1 MASVTS
7 EGSGS
12 GRKRVDQEIPLIPF
26 IDLLLCCVMFLL
38 VTAIWNETGSVP
50 TALTNE
56 GGAEDFV
63 EPREALIL
71 QVAQTGFVLAST
83 AGDRIEVPT
92 HDGELD
98 FAALEQRLEE
108 RRRIQPDVP
117 PVKLQPDDD
126 ITADALVATLD
137 ALRRRGFE
145 SPSFL

>member
-1 MASVTS
+1 MNA
-7 EGSGS
+7 
-12 GRKRVDQEIPLIPF
+12 D
-26 IDLLLCCVMFLL
+26 
-38 VTAIWNETGSVP
+38 AGSVP
-50 TALTNE
+50 TALTSE

-63 EPREALIL
+63 EPREAIIL

-126 ITADALVATLD
+126 ITADALVATMD

-145 SPSFL
+145 SLSFL